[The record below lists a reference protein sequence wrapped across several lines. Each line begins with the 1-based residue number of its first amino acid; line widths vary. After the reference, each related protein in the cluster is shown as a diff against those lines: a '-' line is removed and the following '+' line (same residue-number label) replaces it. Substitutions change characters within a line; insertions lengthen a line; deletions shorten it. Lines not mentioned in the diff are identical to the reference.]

1 LSPKKVLITGASG
14 LVGSRL
20 TSLLLEQGHEAVHLS
35 RKAKPGMVPT
45 YAWDVSKGVIDEN
58 AFDGVGA
65 IIHLAGAGVAD
76 QRWTPKRKQ
85 EILDS
90 RVKSTQLLMHYLKTQ
105 AHQVNTFV
113 SASAIGVYGF
123 GLTNEVFTEESK
135 PGNDF
140 LAGVVTAWEREVQ
153 AVQSLGIRTV
163 ILRIGIVL
171 STEGGALKEM
181 AKPVRYG
188 LGAPLDTGRQVM
200 SWIHLDDL
208 CRMFLFALEQEA
220 IAGVYNASGVQPVT
234 NKQFTQAVARV
245 LKKPL
250 WLPAVPAFVLK
261 LALGEMAEMVLNGS
275 IVSSEKIQR
284 AGFSF
289 RFTDLRSALV
299 DLFGK

>member
-1 LSPKKVLITGASG
+1 MITGASG
-14 LVGSRL
+14 LVGSHL
-20 TSLLLEQGHEAVHLS
+20 TNLLIETGYEVVHLS
-35 RKAKPGMVPT
+35 RKAKPGKVPA
-45 YAWDVSKGVIDEN
+45 YAWDVSAETIDEK
-58 AFDGVGA
+58 AFAGVGA

-76 QRWTPKRKQ
+76 HRWTAKRKQ

-90 RVKSTQLLMHYLKTQ
+90 RVKSTQLLVNHLKTH
-105 AHQVNTFV
+105 AHQVSTFI

-153 AVQSLGIRTV
+153 AVQALGIRTV

-188 LGAPLDTGRQVM
+188 VGAPLGTGRQVM
-200 SWIHLDDL
+200 SWIHIDDL
-208 CRMFLFALEQEA
+208 CRMFLFALERDA
-220 IAGVYNASGVQPVT
+220 MAGVYNATGVQPVT
-234 NKQFTQAVARV
+234 NKEFTQAVARV

-261 LALGEMAEMVLNGS
+261 LVLGEMADMIVNGS
-275 IVSSEKIQR
+275 TVSSAKIQR
-284 AGFSF
+284 AGFNF
-289 RFTDLRSALV
+289 HFTDLQHALL
-299 DLFGK
+299 DLNMK